1 MNPLWRA
8 APFVLRRYPGVLAA
22 LVAAAALLALAAAAG
37 PLFVSASASAAVGDE
52 LRRLTGFGAG
62 AYVRVT
68 GPVAPADVQAAG
80 DPTFVERT
88 RLLER
93 TTAGLRGVGSVVA
106 TVLAPEVAAAGA
118 SGDGELEVR
127 LLARTGALDHVEQL
141 QGGGSGLWLADT
153 AAEQL
158 RLVPGD
164 RVRLGLGT
172 TERTVAVRVA
182 GLYRTLA
189 LAPRTPFWRSL
200 EGEIYSAPPAFATPP
215 TFAIGDEETVSLV
228 AAELGLERADFR
240 WEIPLDSS
248 ELSLADAR
256 AVSDELGRLGEA
268 LRTEGDPLFELFVCR
283 RCLRGIRTEYSTGMP
298 GAVAAAEASAAT
310 VRGPVDLLANAGSL
324 VALLVVA
331 AVGAFALARRRVE
344 TAVLFAR
351 GTGPGSTG
359 ARLAL
364 EAVLPVLAGT
374 VAGAALAYALVAAVG
389 PDGAV
394 DRDGLVD
401 AFRAAALRVPAAL
414 VVLGLVGAVWSHRL
428 ARAGEAPRHRRVPVP
443 WEIPLL
449 AGAAFCL
456 LRLIEGEAFTAVGD
470 AGVSQPSSYLLLF
483 PILLLVGVAGLGARL
498 LRRAVAVWRD
508 RSASSSE
515 AVYLAT
521 HRLASARFLLVLL
534 VTASTL
540 ALGMFAYAE
549 AVVSS
554 YRATVRAASLL
565 GIGSDVSG
573 LTSYD
578 RPIPD
583 LPVPVTKATKLG
595 GDGAIVLGSLPVDVL
610 AIDAA
615 TFADAVHWDDSY
627 ASRPLAEI
635 TAALGEGGSPLPAAL
650 VGGQLDGVQTLTTHT
665 STATSVRVIARPRAF
680 PGMSRRRA
688 TLVVD
693 AAAYEAAFDE
703 PGLDSSL
710 GTASAR
716 TELWAKGETARTV
729 RLLDASPARPYPILT
744 AEEARNR
751 PETVAFTRTFAFLEA
766 LGLAAGLLAL
776 VGLVVYLQVRQRA
789 RVVGFALAHRM
800 GLSARSHRRALA
812 LELGLA
818 VIAAFALG
826 LGTALLAA
834 RLVMTRVEPLAS
846 ISPMPLFEPPLAEA
860 GVALVVLAV
869 VTLAGAALAD
879 RAAARANLAEV
890 LRLGD

>member
-1 MNPLWRA
+1 VNPLWRT
-8 APFVLRRYPGVLAA
+8 APFVLRRFPGVLVA

-68 GPVAPADVQAAG
+68 GPVAPADVQAVG
-80 DPTFVERT
+80 DPTLVERT

-93 TTAGLRGVGSVVA
+93 TTAGWPGVGGVVA

-127 LLARTGALDHVEQL
+127 LLARTGALDHVERL

-153 AAEQL
+153 TAEQL

-189 LAPRTPFWRSL
+189 RAPRTPFWRSL
-200 EGEIYSAPPAFATPP
+200 EGEIYPAPPAFATPP
-215 TFAIGDEETVSLV
+215 TFAIGDQETVSLV
-228 AAELGLERADFR
+228 SAQLGLESADFR
-240 WEIPLDSS
+240 WEIPLDSR

-268 LRTEGDPLFELFVCR
+268 LETEGDPLFELFVCR

-331 AVGAFALARRRVE
+331 AVGAFSLARRRVE

-374 VAGAALAYALVAAVG
+374 VAGAALAYALVTAVG

-394 DRDGLVD
+394 DRDGLGD

-414 VVLGLVGAVWSHRL
+414 VVLGLVGAAWSHRL
-428 ARAGEAPRHRRVPVP
+428 ARAGEATGRRRLPVP
-443 WEIPLL
+443 WEVPVL
-449 AGAAFCL
+449 AGAAFCFFSL
-456 LRLIEGEAFTAVGD
+456 VNGEAFTAAGD

-498 LRRAVAVWRD
+498 LRRAVAAWRD
-508 RSASSSE
+508 RSTSSSE

-521 HRLASARFLLVLL
+521 HRLASARILLVLL
-534 VTASTL
+534 VTACAL

-554 YRATVRAASLL
+554 YRATVQAASLL
-565 GIGSDVSG
+565 GTGSDVSG

-578 RPIPD
+578 RSIPD

-595 GDGAIVLGSLPVDVL
+595 GDGTIMLGSLPVDVL

-635 TAALGEGGSPLPAAL
+635 IATLGEGGSPLPAAL
-650 VGGQLDGVQTLTTHT
+650 VGGELEGVQALTTPT
-665 STATSVRVIARPRAF
+665 ATATSVRVIARPRAF

-688 TLVVD
+688 TVVVD

-751 PETVAFTRTFAFLEA
+751 PETVAFTRTFGFLEA

-789 RVVGFALAHRM
+789 RVVGFGLARRM

-834 RLVMTRVEPLAS
+834 RLVMTQVEPLAS

-860 GVALVVLAV
+860 GVALVVLGV

-890 LRLGD
+890 LRLGE